1 MVFGGDFR
9 QILPVIPRGSR
20 SDIVNATIN
29 SSYLWNHCHVLTLLK
44 NMRLEGNIDATDREE
59 TSAFAQ
65 WILDI
70 GDGIVRQQNDGYGS
84 IEIPKDLLITEYND
98 PLYAIVNSTF
108 PNLSHH
114 HTNPEYFQSTTI
126 LASTNET
133 VQQVN
138 DYILSLIL
146 GDYNIPH
153 LILII
158 YQFGLYVI
166 LMKDSAGLVIKS
178 IQYFLS
184 IMIF

>member
-1 MVFGGDFR
+1 M
-9 QILPVIPRGSR
+9 
-20 SDIVNATIN
+20 
-29 SSYLWNHCHVLTLLK
+29 C
-44 NMRLEGNIDATDREE
+44 LEANIDATDREE

-84 IEIPKDLLITEYND
+84 IEIPKDLLITEYDD
-98 PLYAIVNSTF
+98 PLYATVNSTF

-138 DYILSLIL
+138 DYMLTTIPSNHIVNYLIL
-146 GDYNIPH
+146 
-153 LILII
+153 
-158 YQFGLYVI
+158 F
-166 LMKDSAGLVIKS
+166 
-178 IQYFLS
+178 F
-184 IMIF
+184 IF